1 MRNMIYLDNAATT
14 RVSEGALE
22 AMLPYFTEQYGNPSG
37 IYEFATRN
45 KKAINRAREEIAGVI
60 DCDPAEIY
68 FTSGGSEADNWA
80 LCKVAELMR
89 EKGRHIITT
98 KIEHHAIL
106 HTCEWLEKQGCR
118 ISYIGVDEQGM
129 VKLDEL
135 ERAITRD
142 TVLISV
148 MTANNEI
155 GTIQPIM
162 RIGQI
167 ARKHNIYFHTDAVQ
181 AVGHVPVSVRKCGID
196 LLSASGHK
204 FNGPKGVGFLY
215 VRNDIPLSSF
225 IHGGGQERGR
235 RAGTENVPGIVGMG
249 QAIQEAA
256 RMMSRRAKQ
265 EQRLRDYFM
274 NEVLRRIPYAR
285 VNGSRRNRLPNN
297 VNFSF
302 QFAEGESILIMLD
315 AKGICAS
322 SGSACTTGSTDPS
335 HVLMAL
341 GLPEELAHGSIRFTL
356 GQDTTKE
363 EIDYVI
369 DELEKIIAQLR
380 EVSPFYAEL
389 SGENKK

>member
-249 QAIQEAA
+249 QAIKEAA
-256 RMMSRRAKQ
+256 RMMSQRAKQ

-297 VNFSF
+297 VNSSF
-302 QFAEGESILIMLD
+302 LFAEGNSILIMLD

>member
-22 AMLPYFTEQYGNPSG
+22 AMLPYFAEQYGNPSG

-60 DCDPAEIY
+60 DCNPAEIY

-106 HTCEWLEKQGCR
+106 HACEWLEKQGCR

-142 TVLISV
+142 TILISV

-167 ARKHNIYFHTDAVQ
+167 ARKHNILFHTDAVQ

-215 VRNDIPLSSF
+215 MRNDIPMSSF

-249 QAIQEAA
+249 QAIKEAA
-256 RMMSRRAKQ
+256 RMMSQRAKQ

-322 SGSACTTGSTDPS
+322 SGSACTTGSTAPS

-380 EVSPFYAEL
+380 EMSPFYTEL

>member
-22 AMLPYFTEQYGNPSG
+22 AMLPYFAEQYGNPSG

-60 DCDPAEIY
+60 DCNPAEIY

-106 HTCEWLEKQGCR
+106 HACEWLEKQGCR

-142 TVLISV
+142 TILISV

-167 ARKHNIYFHTDAVQ
+167 ARKHNILFHTDAVQ

-215 VRNDIPLSSF
+215 MRNDIPLSSF

-249 QAIQEAA
+249 QAIKEAA
-256 RMMSRRAKQ
+256 RMMSQRAKQ

-380 EVSPFYAEL
+380 EMSPFYTEL

>member
-22 AMLPYFTEQYGNPSG
+22 AMLPYFAEQYGNPSG

-60 DCDPAEIY
+60 DCNPAEIY

-106 HTCEWLEKQGCR
+106 HACEWLEKQGCR

-142 TVLISV
+142 TILISV

-167 ARKHNIYFHTDAVQ
+167 ARKHNILFHTDAVQ

-215 VRNDIPLSSF
+215 MRNDIPLSSF

-249 QAIQEAA
+249 QAIKEAA
-256 RMMSRRAKQ
+256 RMMSQRAKQ

-322 SGSACTTGSTDPS
+322 SGSACTTGSTAPS

-380 EVSPFYAEL
+380 EMSPFYTEL

>member
-1 MRNMIYLDNAATT
+1 MKNMIYLDNAATT

-22 AMLPYFTEQYGNPSG
+22 AMLPYFAEQYGNPSG

-60 DCDPAEIY
+60 DCNPAEIY

-106 HTCEWLEKQGCR
+106 HACEWLEKQGCR

-142 TVLISV
+142 TILISV

-167 ARKHNIYFHTDAVQ
+167 ARKHNILFHTDAVQ

-215 VRNDIPLSSF
+215 MRNDIPLSSF

-249 QAIQEAA
+249 QAIKEAA
-256 RMMSRRAKQ
+256 RMMSQRAKQ

-322 SGSACTTGSTDPS
+322 SGSACTTGSTAPS

-380 EVSPFYAEL
+380 EMSPFYTEL